1 MSPPILALV
10 FTIQLALSLISTV
23 GAQAINDLAWRI
35 FTLLP
40 TEHSTKA
47 AKTTQLRNEVVRLQR
62 EMASVSAQDNFAKW
76 ARLRRE
82 HDKAK
87 DVYDKNVSQTSGF
100 RSSFDSI
107 LNKLRWLGTQGVNFL
122 VNGWFSKQGMFWLP
136 RGWVPYAGEW
146 VLSFPRAPLGSVS
159 VNVWGMA
166 CGMVIGLVV
175 EAAGAAWT
183 LKGRTEDIKKVQEVT
198 GEKEI
203 KTEKRAMP
211 KVEIRQRKEL

>member
-1 MSPPILALV
+1 ML
-10 FTIQLALSLISTV
+10 TIWIV
-23 GAQAINDLAWRI
+23 
-35 FTLLP
+35 
-40 TEHSTKA
+40 A
-47 AKTTQLRNEVVRLQR
+47 A
-62 EMASVSAQDNFAKW
+62 
-76 ARLRRE
+76 
-82 HDKAK
+82 
-87 DVYDKNVSQTSGF
+87 TSGF

-122 VNGWFSKQGMFWLP
+122 VNTWFSKQGMFWLP

-175 EAAGAAWT
+175 EAATAAWT
-183 LKGRTEDIKKVQEVT
+183 LKGRTEEIKKAQEVK
-198 GEKEI
+198 GEREI
-203 KTEKRAMP
+203 KKPGP